1 MVIQDI
7 DDKISISLSFGS
19 SGRLLETTSQ
29 NLNVTAVDIAD
40 SLMSLKVFTSFP
52 E

>member
-1 MVIQDI
+1 MVVHDI
-7 DDKISISLSFGS
+7 DDKISIILSLGT

-29 NLNVTAVDIAD
+29 DFNVTAVDIAD

-52 E
+52 